1 MTTSDTTQSVATD
14 TPTAVYL
21 DYQATTPVDP
31 RVVDAML
38 PWFSEHFGNAHSTQ
52 HAFGAQAA
60 EAVEAAR
67 AKVAALLG
75 ADPREIIFTSGAT
88 ESNNLAIK
96 GAARFARRHGRDGH
110 AGDHIV
116 VLETEHKCVLESAFS
131 LAEEGIRTTVLN
143 VGADG
148 LVDLG
153 ALAEAIEEGTVLV
166 SIMAV
171 NNEIG
176 VIQPMAEI
184 GRLCRSRGVL
194 FHTDAAQA
202 AGKIPLDVDDMSI
215 DLLSVSGHK
224 MYAPKGVGV
233 LYVRRRPRA
242 RLLAEISG
250 GGQERGVRSGTLAV
264 PLIVAVGVACEIAD
278 QEMNSEALRL
288 VEFRQSLLAQLQAA
302 VPDLVVNGG
311 MEHRI
316 AGNLNI
322 AFPGIDVMALMLSL
336 GDVAVSTGSACTSE
350 SVEPSYVLQALGL
363 PRSISAGSIRIGFG
377 RFTTQSEID
386 YAARRIGEEVAAQ
399 RGGHEAAAQ

>member
-1 MTTSDTTQSVATD
+1 MAAQSVVSE

-38 PWFSEHFGNAHSTQ
+38 PWFSERFGNAHSTQ

-75 ADPREIIFTSGAT
+75 AEPREIIFTSGAT
-88 ESNNLAIK
+88 ESNNLSIK
-96 GAARFARRHGRDGH
+96 GAARFARRHGK
-110 AGDHIV
+110 GDHLV
-116 VLETEHKCVLESAFS
+116 TFESEHKCVLESCFA
-131 LAEEGIRTTVLN
+131 LAGEGVRTTVLN

-148 LVDLG
+148 LIDLE
-153 ALAEAIEEGTVLV
+153 ALAAAIEDDTVLV
-166 SIMAV
+166 SAMAV

-184 GRLCRSRGVL
+184 GRLCRERGVL

-215 DLLSVSGHK
+215 DLMSVSGHK

-233 LYVRRRPRA
+233 IYVRRRPRA

-250 GGQERGVRSGTLAV
+250 GGQERGIRSGTLAV
-264 PLIVAVGVACEIAD
+264 PLIVAMGAACEIAD
-278 QEMNSEALRL
+278 REMAQEAGRL
-288 VEFRQSLLAQLQAA
+288 AAFQRSMLSQLQAA
-302 VPDLVVNGG
+302 VPDLVINGS
-311 MEHRI
+311 MEHRF
-316 AGNLNI
+316 AGNLNVG
-322 AFPGIDVMALMLSL
+322 FPDIDALALMASL
-336 GDVAVSTGSACTSE
+336 NDVAVSTGSACTSE

-363 PRSISAGSIRIGFG
+363 PHAVSAGSIRIGFG

-386 YAARRIGEEVAAQ
+386 YAAPRIAEEVAAQ
-399 RGGHEAAAQ
+399 RGGQEAAAE

>member
-1 MTTSDTTQSVATD
+1 MTIPDATNSLAIEA
-14 TPTAVYL
+14 PTAVYL

-31 RVVDAML
+31 RVLDAML
-38 PWFSEHFGNAHSTQ
+38 PWFSERFGNAHSSQ
-52 HAFGAQAA
+52 HAFGAQAGD
-60 EAVEAAR
+60 AVEVAR

-75 ADPREIIFTSGAT
+75 ADPREIVFTSGAT

-96 GAARFARRHGRDGH
+96 GATRFARRHGRKGGK
-110 AGDHIV
+110 GDHIV
-116 VLETEHKCVLESAFS
+116 TLESEHKCVLESCFA
-131 LAEEGIRTTVLN
+131 LADEGIRTTVLK

-148 LVDLG
+148 LVDLD
-153 ALAEAIEEGTVLV
+153 ALADAIEDGTILV
-166 SIMAV
+166 SVMAV

-176 VIQPMAEI
+176 VIQPLAEI

-215 DLLSVSGHK
+215 DLMSVSGHK

-233 LYVRRRPRA
+233 IYVRRRPRA

-250 GGQERGVRSGTLAV
+250 GGQERGIRSGTLAV
-264 PLIVAVGVACEIAD
+264 PLIVALGAASEIAD
-278 QEMNSEALRL
+278 REMTSEETRL
-288 VEFRQSLLAQLQAA
+288 SEFHQSMLAQLRAA
-302 VPDLVVNGG
+302 VPDLVINGDL
-311 MEHRI
+311 EQRF

-322 AFPGIDVMALMLSL
+322 GFPGVDAMALMAALD
-336 GDVAVSTGSACTSE
+336 DVAVSTGSACTSE

-363 PRSISAGSIRIGFG
+363 PRDISAGSIRIGFG

-386 YAARRIGEEVAAQ
+386 YASRRIAEEVVAQ
-399 RGGHEAAAQ
+399 RGKQEAAAE

>member
-1 MTTSDTTQSVATD
+1 MMTKSDATQSSATD
-14 TPTAVYL
+14 APTAVYL
-21 DYQATTPVDP
+21 DYQATTPTDP
-31 RVVDAML
+31 RVVDTMM
-38 PWFSEHFGNAHSTQ
+38 PWFSERFGNAHSSQ

-67 AKVAALLG
+67 GKIAALLG

-96 GAARFARRHGRDGH
+96 GAARFARRHDKGN
-110 AGDHIV
+110 HIV
-116 VLETEHKCVLESAFS
+116 ILETEHKCVLESCFA
-131 LAEEGIRTTVLN
+131 LAEEGVRTTVLK

-148 LVDLG
+148 LVDLD
-153 ALAEAIEEGTVLV
+153 ALAGAIDDDTVLV

-176 VIQPMAEI
+176 VIQPVAEI
-184 GRLCRSRGVL
+184 GRLCRERGVL

-202 AGKIPLDVDDMSI
+202 AGKIPMDVNEMSI
-215 DLLSVSGHK
+215 DLMSVSGHK
-224 MYAPKGVGV
+224 LYAPKGVGV

-250 GGQERGVRSGTLAV
+250 GGQERGTRSGTLAV
-264 PLIVAVGVACEIAD
+264 PLIVALGAACEIAD
-278 QEMNSEALRL
+278 QEMAQEAGRL
-288 VEFRQSLLAQLQAA
+288 MEFRRSLLTQLQAA
-302 VPDLVVNGG
+302 VPDLVVNGAL
-311 MEHRI
+311 EPRI

-322 AFPGIDVMALMLSL
+322 GFPRIDAMALMAAL
-336 GDVAVSTGSACTSE
+336 GDVAVSTGSACTST

-363 PRSISAGSIRIGFG
+363 PRSVSAGSIRIGFG

-386 YAARRIGEEVAAQ
+386 YAARRIAEAVASQ
-399 RGGHEAAAQ
+399 RGGQEAAAE